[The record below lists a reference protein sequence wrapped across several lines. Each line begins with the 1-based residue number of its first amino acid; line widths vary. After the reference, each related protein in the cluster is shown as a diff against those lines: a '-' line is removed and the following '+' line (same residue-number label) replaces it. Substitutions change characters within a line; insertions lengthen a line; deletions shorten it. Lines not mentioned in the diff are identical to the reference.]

1 MTQTVYT
8 PQRPLDL
15 VLLSPKG
22 PLYRK
27 RGGIFKRSLR
37 YQPLTLTTLS
47 ALVPKSLPVNIRLI
61 DESIEELPE
70 DFTADLVAMTVITG
84 NAPRAYELAAQ
95 MRAKNIPVVLGGPHV
110 TLLPQEALQ
119 HADTVCTGYSEQS
132 WPQLIRDFM
141 AGNMQREYRQGADF
155 TLDIPDL
162 PFPERERFDAKHFL
176 TQGFLKRHAPVLTTV
191 SSVLHRVPGGVSS
204 FSIRWSGWLKI
215 STVMWRVPVNG
226 K

>member
-141 AGNMQREYRQGADF
+141 AGNMQREYRRA
-155 TLDIPDL
+155 
-162 PFPERERFDAKHFL
+162 R
-176 TQGFLKRHAPVLTTV
+176 
-191 SSVLHRVPGGVSS
+191 
-204 FSIRWSGWLKI
+204 I
-215 STVMWRVPVNG
+215 SRL
-226 K
+226 